1 MQAYELSL
9 QAFRLPHD
17 AKLAI
22 TGMPHDNVAEAVLS
36 GRADAGFVRT
46 GVLESMVREGKL
58 EMPQIRIVNPQS
70 YPGFPQQVSTRLY
83 PEWPFASLP
92 GTDENLAR
100 HVAAALFVLE
110 EDMEATRAMGIHGF
124 VVPADYTP
132 VADLLKELR
141 MPPFDQAPSFI
152 LHDVWERYLWQL
164 ISILLA
170 TTVVLMLGVRLALV
184 KRKLEQQHKLLLEQ
198 KRALQESEVHL
209 QTVIQNEPECIK
221 IIDASG
227 RLRQINPAGLA
238 MIEADAPD
246 QVVGR
251 PVLDLIA
258 PEYREAFAAMHK
270 RVLAG
275 ESVKMVFEVLGL
287 KGGRRWLETHA
298 VPMREQGELV
308 HLAVTRDVTERKQM
322 EDQIRQLA
330 FYDPLTQ
337 LPNRRLLNDRMEQE
351 MSLVRR
357 HRRCGVLM
365 VLDLDNF
372 KPLNDTYGHSAGDKL
387 LIEVAQRLGR
397 CVRETDTV
405 SRFGGDEFVVM
416 LTELDTDAAGAKL
429 EAGLVAKKIRDVL
442 AVPYWIDLEQEEGE
456 GHRIQH
462 TCTASIGVVI
472 FDQQAQQEEI
482 FRRADM
488 AMYDA
493 KRMGRNRIVIV
504 DSQGMQGS
512 GSQQVAQLRLVWLD
526 SYKSGEATID
536 GEHRRLF
543 ELANALIEAAFD
555 RDENQAGFEVLLDQ
569 MLSHMERHFADEE
582 RILRQHSYSDLE
594 DHIRA
599 HRLLLEHAL
608 SLRERLLAGG
618 VTTGEL
624 VNFIAD
630 EVVTQHM
637 LRTDRLFY
645 SLFKVGQD

>member
-1 MQAYELSL
+1 
-9 QAFRLPHD
+9 
-17 AKLAI
+17 
-22 TGMPHDNVAEAVLS
+22 
-36 GRADAGFVRT
+36 
-46 GVLESMVREGKL
+46 
-58 EMPQIRIVNPQS
+58 
-70 YPGFPQQVSTRLY
+70 
-83 PEWPFASLP
+83 
-92 GTDENLAR
+92 
-100 HVAAALFVLE
+100 
-110 EDMEATRAMGIHGF
+110 MEATRAMGIHGF